1 MDHEP
6 RVGRPGRVAGRAPT
20 TPGRRG
26 RNVPRVLVTAG
37 GWSWRLLL
45 VGVVAYLVVRFLVLL
60 WLVVVPVL
68 AALLLT
74 ALVRPVA
81 VHLRRHMPGPAA
93 AGATLLLSVL
103 VLLGLVSA
111 VGVRFAQQLP
121 TLTDE
126 LVQTIG
132 QLRAQLR
139 GAGIGQAQLDHVQ
152 QAATSWIQQHQ
163 TDFLQYVT
171 TGAGYLLE
179 FLTLVVLMLF
189 VTFFLLYD
197 GERVWHWLLGPLRP
211 AIALRVD
218 RAGRVAW
225 ATLTAY
231 VHGTAVIAT
240 FHGVVIGLVL
250 FLLHVP
256 LVIPLAVV
264 VFLGGFIPLAGAL
277 LAGGL
282 SVLVSLGTRG
292 WVTAALV
299 LGVLLLEN
307 QVEAHLLQ
315 PLVVGRYVRLHPLAI
330 GLVIAVG
337 TVLGGIPGA
346 IVAVPLAAIVYRAV
360 PLLSGRARAAPPP
373 KRRPSP
379 ADR

>member
-1 MDHEP
+1 
-6 RVGRPGRVAGRAPT
+6 
-20 TPGRRG
+20 
-26 RNVPRVLVTAG
+26 VLVAVA

-45 VGVVAYLVVRFLVLL
+45 VGVMAYFVIRLFLLL

-68 AALLLT
+68 ASLLLT
-74 ALVRPVA
+74 ALVRPVT
-81 VHLRRHMPGPAA
+81 VHLRRHLPGPAA
-93 AGATLLLSVL
+93 AGLTLLLSVL
-103 VLLGLVSA
+103 LLLGLGFG

-126 LVQTIG
+126 VVATIN
-132 QLRAQLR
+132 QLRDQLR
-139 GAGIGQAQLDHVQ
+139 GAGIGQAQLDQVQ
-152 QAATSWIQQHQ
+152 RVATGWIQEHQ
-163 TDFLQYVT
+163 TGFIAYVT

-179 FLTLVVLMLF
+179 LLTLVVLALF

-197 GERVWHWLLGPLRP
+197 GGRVWHWLLRPLPR
-211 AIALRVD
+211 AAAVRAD

-250 FLLHVP
+250 FVLHVP
-256 LVIPLAVV
+256 LVIPLAVL
-264 VFLGGFIPLAGAL
+264 VFVGGFIPLAGAL

-282 SVLVSLGTRG
+282 SVLVALGTRG

-299 LGVLLLEN
+299 LGVLLVEN

-330 GLVIAVG
+330 GLAIAVG
-337 TVLGGIPGA
+337 TVLGGIAGA
-346 IVAVPLAAIVYRAV
+346 IIAVPLAAIVYRAV
-360 PLLSGRARAAPPP
+360 PLLTTRAGQAHPGPTSGRPPGAADLTRTL
-373 KRRPSP
+373 RRG
-379 ADR
+379 RC